1 MTKQDNE
8 RNIEDLYKGY
18 IRYLQRYYI
27 KKQHMTSEEAL
38 VKAKASW
45 LIYYKDNKKRIH
57 QERREKIKRFK
68 ESLEKDFWFL
78 DED

>member
-1 MTKQDNE
+1 MKENE
-8 RNIEDLYKGY
+8 LNIEDLDKDY

-27 KKQHMTSEEAL
+27 KNQHMTSEKAL
-38 VKAKASW
+38 VKAKDSW

-57 QERREKIKRFK
+57 QERREEIKRFK

>member
-1 MTKQDNE
+1 MKENK
-8 RNIEDLYKGY
+8 RNIEDLDKGY
-18 IRYLQRYYI
+18 IRYLQRNYI

-45 LIYYKDNKKRIH
+45 LIYYKDNKKTIH
-57 QERREKIKRFK
+57 QERREEIKGFK

>member
-1 MTKQDNE
+1 MKENE
-8 RNIEDLYKGY
+8 RNIEDLDKGY

-38 VKAKASW
+38 VKAKDSW

-57 QERREKIKRFK
+57 QERREEIKRFK
-68 ESLEKDFWFL
+68 ESIKKEVWNL

>member
-1 MTKQDNE
+1 MKESE
-8 RNIEDLYKGY
+8 RNIEDLDKGY

-38 VKAKASW
+38 LKAKASW
-45 LIYYKDNKKRIH
+45 LIYYKDNKKKTH
-57 QERREKIKRFK
+57 QEQREDIKRFK
-68 ESLEKDFWFL
+68 EFLEKDFWFL